1 MGKTWEGIREKDLN
15 FAQDEQDQDRK
26 REGISLCQTKC
37 QIEGEKKNQ
46 ELNNLARPEGEGK
59 PLEGRLKKEKML

>member
-1 MGKTWEGIREKDLN
+1 MNRIKTGKGKVFHCAKQNAKLR
-15 FAQDEQDQDRK
+15 
-26 REGISLCQTKC
+26 G
-37 QIEGEKKNQ
+37 KKNQ